1 MTEEKTDLTAGCEA
15 EQLHLSGAIQSFG
28 ALLIVDAADAITHAS
43 ANIDDFLGM
52 AAQQLV
58 GKPLAETLP
67 WLRPHIEAGRNQQKT
82 GQHQLIP
89 RIHAIGERWL
99 DAWLVTDEQQSVV
112 ELLFPQGSTPL
123 PIHRL
128 QLPLLRAPGDQ
139 QGVAAYH
146 AALLAGVQEATGFE
160 RVMIYRFHEDFSG
173 EVIAERTNKPVGS
186 YLGLRFP
193 ASDIP
198 AIARRLYLIN
208 PWRAIPDARALPCPV
223 VGATTPDLTQALL
236 RSVSPLH
243 LTYLEN
249 MGVRASF
256 SVPIRVA
263 RQLWGLIACHHSEP
277 LLPNPDACQTAA
289 SLAQAYAM
297 GLGTWLA
304 QQRMQLLDTLN
315 QRIEHIINPLD
326 KHLPLLD
333 SLAGQMPAL
342 LELLAAD
349 GLVLVQ
355 GDDFASLG
363 TTPSAETLEVI
374 EGWLR
379 TQSDPIVMSNG
390 FATTHPALAAALH
403 PLAGVAALRIEKPR
417 QAPGQGLRIYWFRQ
431 EEPQEI
437 AWAGNPDKPQ
447 AENSQVPQLAP
458 RHSFERWVEIRRG
471 ICRPWNNQDRLHC
484 IHLRNGLLG
493 QRCS

>member
-1 MTEEKTDLTAGCEA
+1 VSDAKASLTAGCEA
-15 EQLHLSGAIQSFG
+15 EQLHLSGAIQGFG

-43 ANIDDFLGM
+43 ANIVDFLGLP
-52 AAQQLV
+52 AERLV
-58 GKPLAETLP
+58 GTPLAETLP
-67 WLRPHIEAGRNQQKT
+67 WLGPHIEAGRSRQKP
-82 GQHQLIP
+82 GQHLLIH

-99 DAWLVTDEQQSVV
+99 DAWLVTDERQTLV
-112 ELLFPQGSTPL
+112 ELLVPQGSTPL

-146 AALLAGVQEATGFE
+146 AALLAGIQEATGFD

-173 EVIAERTNKPVGS
+173 EVIAERTSKPAGS

-223 VGATTPDLTQALL
+223 VGTTIPDLTQALL

-263 RQLWGLIACHHSEP
+263 RQLWGLIACHNSQP
-277 LLPNPDACQTAA
+277 LLPDPDACQTAA

-304 QQRMQLLDTLN
+304 QQRMQLLDTLGP
-315 QRIEHIINPLD
+315 RIARIIDPLD
-326 KHLPLLD
+326 KHLPLID

-342 LELLAAD
+342 LNLLSAD

-363 TTPSAETLEVI
+363 TTPSAETLEAI
-374 EGWLR
+374 ENWLP
-379 TQSDPIVMSNG
+379 TQSEPIVMSHG
-390 FATTHPALAAALH
+390 FATTHPALAAALA
-403 PLAGVAALRIEKPR
+403 PLAGVAALRIEKTR
-417 QAPGQGLRIYWFRQ
+417 QARGHGLRIYWFRH

-437 AWAGNPDKPQ
+437 SWAGNPDKPL
-447 AENSQVPQLAP
+447 AENTQVPQLAP
-458 RHSFERWVEIRRG
+458 RRSFERWVEIRRDV
-471 ICRPWNNQDRLHC
+471 CRPWNNQDRLHC
-484 IHLRNGLLG
+484 IHLRNALLG
-493 QRCS
+493 HIGA